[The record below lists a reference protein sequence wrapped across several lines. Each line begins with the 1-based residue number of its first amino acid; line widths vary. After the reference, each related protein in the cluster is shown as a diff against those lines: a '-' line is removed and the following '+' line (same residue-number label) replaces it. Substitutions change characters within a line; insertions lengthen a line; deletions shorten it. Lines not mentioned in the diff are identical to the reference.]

1 MQTFISICAVIIFMI
16 CVIGVHELGHGIAA
30 KILSVKIR
38 KISLG
43 FGRPLLSWKSKS
55 GYDIEL
61 CPLLVGGRVHLYNNR
76 VQQVADNEQL
86 YCFDKQ
92 PFWIRVIILLSGSFA
107 NLILA
112 FLALVFMLMLGFNQL
127 KPIIAEVT
135 PNSKAALAGLTL
147 NSKIISIADKKTP
160 YFRDVAMQLIMHV
173 GQKDVE
179 ITFCN
184 PKTKCQQ
191 AKINLEIWQ
200 NHSNDFS
207 MFSAIGFTPQTVEEN
222 SIYVKGVN
230 FTTAVKDSF
239 LQLINL
245 TYFFAIMLKQ
255 IVTGNIPFASL
266 IGPFKFFEA
275 VIDSFSQG
283 LATFFYFITNFSLA
297 MAIAN
302 LLPIPTLDGGE
313 ILYCFIEKIR
323 GKPMSVALEVLIY
336 RLIFIAFAM
345 FFVQLIVNDL
355 KYYF

>member
-1 MQTFISICAVIIFMI
+1 MQIFISICAVIICLI
-16 CVIGVHELGHGIAA
+16 CVIGIHELGHGIAA

-43 FGRPLLSWKSKS
+43 LGKSLFSWKSKA
-55 GYDIEL
+55 GYDIEF
-61 CPLLVGGRVHLYNNR
+61 CPLLIGGRVHLYNNR
-76 VQQVADNEQL
+76 VQQMSDSEQI
-86 YCFDKQ
+86 YCLDKQ
-92 PFWIRVIILLSGSFA
+92 PLWIRVIILLSGSFA

-112 FLALVFMLMLGFNQL
+112 FLALVFMLMLGYNQL

-135 PNSKAALAGLTL
+135 PGSQAALAGLSA
-147 NSKIISIADKKTP
+147 NAKIISIANQKTP

-179 ITFCN
+179 ISFCDADN
-184 PKTKCQQ
+184 NCNQ
-191 AKINLEIWQ
+191 AQINLDIWHK
-200 NHSNDFS
+200 NSKDFS
-207 MFSAIGFTPQTVEEN
+207 MFSAIGFTPKNIEEN
-222 SIYVKGVN
+222 SIYVTGIN
-230 FTTAVKDSF
+230 FSSAVKEGF
-239 LQLINL
+239 IQLIDL
-245 TYFFAIMLKQ
+245 TSFFAIMLKQ
-255 IVTGNIPFASL
+255 IITGHIPFAAL

-275 VIDSFSQG
+275 VIDSFAEG
-283 LATFFYFITNFSLA
+283 LATFLYFIANFSLA

-313 ILYCFIEKIR
+313 IFYCFIEKIR
-323 GKPMSVALEVLIY
+323 GKPISVALEVLIY